1 MLASMKR
8 KPGALLP
15 IELAILQA
23 GIALLRGS
31 DQEFHGYAIAR
42 EIRNQADARSL
53 TAHGTLYRALER
65 LETRGLLASRWED
78 PEIAAAAE
86 RPRRRMYR
94 VTAEGEAALQGVAES
109 SKARAKS
116 LKRGLATS

>member
-15 IELAILQA
+15 IELAILRA

-42 EIRNQADARSL
+42 EIRDQDGARNL

-65 LETRGLLASRWED
+65 LEVRGLLASRWED
-78 PEIAAAAE
+78 PGIAAAEE

-94 VTAEGEAALQGVAES
+94 VTAEGEAAVQALAVS
-109 SKARAKS
+109 SSASSKS
-116 LKRGLATS
+116 LKRGLAAS